1 MNPNSNFQLFQHSRL
16 ADTVRDL
23 EARNEELNQSLELRR
38 DAIERAPLE
47 QERRIIFATLAAI
60 KAEFAPGYFGS
71 PALHVVVPAHEVC
84 EPAGAI

>member
-1 MNPNSNFQLFQHSRL
+1 MSPNSNFQLFQHSRL
-16 ADTVRDL
+16 AETVRDL
-23 EARNEELNQSLELRR
+23 EARNEELNQSLEWCR
-38 DAIERAPLE
+38 DAVDAAPLE

-71 PALHVVVPAHEVC
+71 PALHVVVPAHEVF